1 MKNSESKEII
11 SKNNNISSNENE
23 NMKYKTNQNNIENF
37 SSNKD
42 ENSESNLKIF
52 DSLNYIYIIK
62 SFFCCKDEKTKLIGA
77 CHDYISKE
85 ICIENIFNKLNELY
99 YKNNTISDDNSF
111 EKLKKLI
118 LNKNE

>member
-52 DSLNYIYIIK
+52 DSLNYIYIIT
-62 SFFCCKDEKTKLIGA
+62 SFFCCKDEKTK
-77 CHDYISKE
+77 
-85 ICIENIFNKLNELY
+85 
-99 YKNNTISDDNSF
+99 
-111 EKLKKLI
+111 
-118 LNKNE
+118 